1 MTDAPK
7 PNGEANR
14 EQALATYQEVAER
27 ADQLTTA
34 TLEALLRAGVQP
46 PAILA
51 GASAAIARFCI
62 NSMFIAP
69 AVPSVRGVLQVCAGA
84 MNTAAEQLLGDHRR
98 DR

>member
-7 PNGEANR
+7 PNGAANR
-14 EQALATYQEVAER
+14 EQAMATYQEVAER

-34 TLEALLRAGVQP
+34 TFEALLRAGIQP

-51 GASAAIARFCI
+51 GASAAMARFCI

-69 AVPSVRGVLQVCAGA
+69 AAPSVRGVLEICAGA
-84 MNTAAEQLLGDHRR
+84 MNKAAEQQLDDHRR